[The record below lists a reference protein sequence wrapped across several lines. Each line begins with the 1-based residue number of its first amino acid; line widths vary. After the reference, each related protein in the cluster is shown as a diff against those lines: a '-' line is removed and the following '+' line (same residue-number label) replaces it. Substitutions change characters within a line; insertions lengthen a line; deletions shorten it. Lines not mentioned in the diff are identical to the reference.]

1 MKPQEQKTYNYLL
14 DLRNKLA
21 ESSKVSLKEMRD
33 KHGVNSAI
41 SPVLQAENIIQ
52 KLSKSFYL
60 YVGAEPSEQ
69 MAKDIYKKCCQYSSS
84 KYKASKKY
92 SQPIKLNKSQI
103 QPKTTKETIEISILW
118 GLYKYTKNK

>member
-21 ESSKVSLKEMRD
+21 ESSKVSLKEMRN
-33 KHGVNSAI
+33 KHRVNAAI
-41 SPVLQAENIIQ
+41 SKVLQAEGVIQ
-52 KLSKSFYL
+52 KIKRSFYI

-69 MAKDIYKKCCQYSSS
+69 MAKDIYKKCCQYSTS
-84 KYKASKKY
+84 KYKAGKEYSK
-92 SQPIKLNKSQI
+92 PIKLNKSQI
-103 QPKTTKETIEISILW
+103 QPKITKETLEISILW